1 MIPDMPRTTISIKMC
16 AQLSVTLLAFC
27 GAAFG
32 QASSSPQ
39 RVWSVGPLSKSEQ
52 VVGVAFGPGGPTIT
66 PSQVDTQTSS
76 IFSATRSV
84 IFAGERVVVS
94 VRVGSPPAKQLYRLF
109 SLDLKTG
116 EVMDSRDFV
125 DLGVRAIF
133 GTSDAHVIISGDKV
147 LRLTPDLKD
156 SGSFDYRTT
165 EHKFGRVQNES
176 PDGSTLGIATNP
188 GFELLDSKSLAISSL
203 TTAGSVDTSINT
215 KGFITDNVH
224 WIRDYPKDLSFVTYV
239 DLSGQ
244 HLLYHGKCGG
254 RPQFLTDELILEPG
268 CKTPVI
274 IDMHGSVVRTVP
286 LKGEFSY
293 AGVSQNGKR
302 FALQVADFTG
312 NHTIKHEKFVIYS
325 TETGEPITEV
335 KPDEQAEE
343 QSWTAFAPD
352 GTLFV
357 VGSPIKLTL
366 YRLP

>member
-165 EHKFGRVQNES
+165 
-176 PDGSTLGIATNP
+176 
-188 GFELLDSKSLAISSL
+188 
-203 TTAGSVDTSINT
+203 
-215 KGFITDNVH
+215 
-224 WIRDYPKDLSFVTYV
+224 
-239 DLSGQ
+239 
-244 HLLYHGKCGG
+244 
-254 RPQFLTDELILEPG
+254 
-268 CKTPVI
+268 
-274 IDMHGSVVRTVP
+274 
-286 LKGEFSY
+286 
-293 AGVSQNGKR
+293 
-302 FALQVADFTG
+302 
-312 NHTIKHEKFVIYS
+312 
-325 TETGEPITEV
+325 
-335 KPDEQAEE
+335 
-343 QSWTAFAPD
+343 
-352 GTLFV
+352 
-357 VGSPIKLTL
+357 
-366 YRLP
+366 

>member
-1 MIPDMPRTTISIKMC
+1 MIPGMQRITIPLKLC
-16 AQLSVTLLAFC
+16 AQVSVALLAFC

-32 QASSSPQ
+32 QGSTSPQ

-52 VVGVAFGPGGPTIT
+52 VVGVEFGPGGPTIT
-66 PSQVDTQTSS
+66 PSHFDTQTSS

-84 IFAGERVVVS
+84 VFAGERVVIA
-94 VRVGSPPAKQLYRLF
+94 VRLGPPTPKQLYRLI

-116 EVMDSRDFV
+116 DVVASCDFT
-125 DLGVRAIF
+125 DFGLRAIF
-133 GTSDAHVIISGDKV
+133 GTGDAHVIVSGDQV
-147 LRLTPDLKD
+147 LRLTSDLKD
-156 SGSFDYRTT
+156 DGRFDYRTS

-203 TTAGSVDTSINT
+203 TVAGSVDTSINS

-268 CKTPVI
+268 CKSPVI
-274 IDMHGSVVRTVP
+274 IDTHGALVRTLP

-302 FALQVADFTG
+302 FALQIADFTG

-352 GTLFV
+352 GTMFV
-357 VGSPIKLTL
+357 VGSPVKLTL